1 MWVEKAEDAVVENT
15 QEVYPGVI
23 VTGMAVATTYGN
35 PRMGPTFGGMLL
47 SGEKAAELVLSKLKS
62 DISVKKSEAAKING
76 SK

>member
-35 PRMGPTFGGMLL
+35 PRMALPLEGCYYP
-47 SGEKAAELVLSKLKS
+47 EKKLQ
-62 DISVKKSEAAKING
+62 N
-76 SK
+76 